1 MMGLCPRGIG
11 RCGLGLKDHKNIMK
25 RHLSALTKVGTSSAM
40 GRGVI
45 GLSQIF
51 LRLARSLVAAG
62 VVLASG
68 VALGADAAVKPAVS
82 AELSKL
88 VDLSNQQR
96 DRMIAEHDALA
107 RQLRDATEEKRREI
121 YEKMSE
127 QKKAFEAAQSALHKR
142 IREEQRA
149 QRSLQRSR

>member
-1 MMGLCPRGIG
+1 MFDLF
-11 RCGLGLKDHKNIMK
+11 
-25 RHLSALTKVGTSSAM
+25 
-40 GRGVI
+40 
-45 GLSQIF
+45 QIF
-51 LRLARSLVAAG
+51 LRSARLLFAVGVGLTSGAALA
-62 VVLASG
+62 
-68 VALGADAAVKPAVS
+68 ADAAAKPAVS
-82 AELSKL
+82 VELSKL

>member
-1 MMGLCPRGIG
+1 MFGPFQ
-11 RCGLGLKDHKNIMK
+11 
-25 RHLSALTKVGTSSAM
+25 T
-40 GRGVI
+40 
-45 GLSQIF
+45 F
-51 LRLARSLVAAG
+51 LRIARPLFVI
-62 VVLASG
+62 VVMLTSV
-68 VALGADAAVKPAVS
+68 VALGADAAAKPAVS

-107 RQLRDATEEKRREI
+107 RQLKDATEEKRREI

-149 QRSLQRSR
+149 QRALQRSR

>member
-1 MMGLCPRGIG
+1 LHYSGVFQLVHR
-11 RCGLGLKDHKNIMK
+11 
-25 RHLSALTKVGTSSAM
+25 SSQF
-40 GRGVI
+40 V
-45 GLSQIF
+45 
-51 LRLARSLVAAG
+51 RLAVACG
-62 VVLASG
+62 
-68 VALGADAAVKPAVS
+68 ALWAAAAARGGEAPAKPAVS
-82 AELSKL
+82 SELAKL

-107 RQLRDATEEKRREI
+107 RQLKDATEEKRKEI

-149 QRSLQRSR
+149 QRALQRSR